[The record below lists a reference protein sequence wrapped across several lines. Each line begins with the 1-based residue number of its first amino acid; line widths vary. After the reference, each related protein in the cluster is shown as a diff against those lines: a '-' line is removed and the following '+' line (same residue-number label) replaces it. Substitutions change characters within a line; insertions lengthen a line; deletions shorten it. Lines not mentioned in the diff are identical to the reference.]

1 MHEDKV
7 KMKRNLLN
15 VIVTFVVLTIFLP
28 VPIYAQAQSSK
39 ANSLAYL
46 EQTFPKLTN
55 LYRDELKKYPAHYI
69 FAIDVSG
76 TMNQYEDMVVNSI
89 IPFFNALPNG
99 DRVDVIPFGTEA
111 LPNLISYCGVID
123 DQIKTALCQN
133 IGRLYNDPSYPEGF
147 KGYTDIEK
155 SVAAIAKVMQNNR
168 EYRVNVIVILTDFRN
183 DVKGST
189 PSERKLSNDQLQ
201 KMNELIGAATNNTYT
216 RSIALELPVDQ
227 SKPGYCLKELK
238 SDVFPTGGSG
248 LEIVPMTNP
257 GQMIGQWFEQLK
269 REIMVTK
276 LRAVIDLENRTE
288 PIVLK
293 TTIDI
298 DGNVDAEIHW
308 TPSKLYPTMRID
320 STYLSKK
327 DFYFINN
334 KENYQ
339 ETQDTN
345 IKLNLGKIKN
355 ESIGF
360 HNLQDSLNLG
370 ILLPTPY
377 DEELTSL
384 GIKKPL
390 PNTQES
396 IDKFIFTFPLPLWA
410 CCTIIALIL
419 AYLIWVL
426 MAVRRNRNYY
436 VNADISF
443 YDAED
448 EKMGSSKKPNGI
460 YNLKVGKGGG
470 NSCGISDAEW
480 QFEINR
486 VRSNVLFPWLKPYF
500 EWHKTQGTVYSGKR
514 KADSSGT
521 LDKNSNNTV
530 RLTCCDKEG
539 EKSHTV
545 KIRMKED

>member
-1 MHEDKV
+1 MHKLF
-7 KMKRNLLN
+7 NA
-15 VIVTFVVLTIFLP
+15 IVTFAMLAIILP
-28 VPIYAQAQSSK
+28 NSVYAQSQSTQ

-55 LYRDELKKYPAHYI
+55 LYRGELKKYPAHYI

-76 TMNQYEDMVVNSI
+76 TMNQYEKMVVNSI

-111 LPNLISYCGVID
+111 LPNLISYSGVID

-133 IGRLYNDPSYPEGF
+133 IGRLYNDPSYPDGF

-183 DVKGST
+183 DVKGFS
-189 PSERKLSNDQLQ
+189 PSERKLSKEQLQ
-201 KMNELIGAATNNTYT
+201 KMNELIGAATNNSYT

-238 SDVFPTGGSG
+238 SDVFPTEGSG
-248 LEIVPMTNP
+248 LVIVPMTNP

-293 TTIDI
+293 TAIDI

-355 ESIGF
+355 ERIGF

-396 IDKFIFTFPLPLWA
+396 IDKFIFTFPLPFWA

-426 MAVRRNRNYY
+426 MAVRRNINYY
-436 VNADISF
+436 VNANISF

-448 EKMGSSKKPNGI
+448 VKMGSSKKPNGI
-460 YNLKVGKGGG
+460 YKLKVGKGGG

-486 VRSNVLFPWLKPYF
+486 VRSNVFFPWLKPYF

-514 KADSSGT
+514 KADGAGT

-539 EKSHTV
+539 KKSHTV
-545 KIRMKED
+545 KIRMEED

>member
-1 MHEDKV
+1 MMRKLF
-7 KMKRNLLN
+7 KA
-15 VIVTFVVLTIFLP
+15 IVTVAMLAIILP
-28 VPIYAQAQSSK
+28 DSVYAQSQSAQ

-55 LYRDELKKYPAHYI
+55 LYREELKKYPAHYI

-76 TMNQYEDMVVNSI
+76 TMNQYEEMVVNSI

-111 LPNLISYCGVID
+111 LPNLISYSGVID
-123 DQIKTALCQN
+123 NQIKTALCQN
-133 IGRLYNDPSYPEGF
+133 IGRLYNDPSYPDGF

-183 DVKGST
+183 DVKGVS
-189 PSERKLSNDQLQ
+189 PSERKLSKEQLQ
-201 KMNELIGAATNNTYT
+201 KMNELIGAATNNSYT

-238 SDVFPTGGSG
+238 SDVFPTEGSG

-339 ETQDTN
+339 ETQNTN

-460 YNLKVGKGGG
+460 YKLKVGKGGG

-486 VRSNVLFPWLKPYF
+486 VRSNVFFPWLKPYF

-514 KADSSGT
+514 KADGAGT

>member
-1 MHEDKV
+1 ME
-7 KMKRNLLN
+7 L
-15 VIVTFVVLTIFLP
+15 
-28 VPIYAQAQSSK
+28 SK
-39 ANSLAYL
+39 
-46 EQTFPKLTN
+46 E
-55 LYRDELKKYPAHYI
+55 
-69 FAIDVSG
+69 
-76 TMNQYEDMVVNSI
+76 
-89 IPFFNALPNG
+89 
-99 DRVDVIPFGTEA
+99 
-111 LPNLISYCGVID
+111 
-123 DQIKTALCQN
+123 
-133 IGRLYNDPSYPEGF
+133 
-147 KGYTDIEK
+147 
-155 SVAAIAKVMQNNR
+155 
-168 EYRVNVIVILTDFRN
+168 
-183 DVKGST
+183 
-189 PSERKLSNDQLQ
+189 QLQ
-201 KMNELIGAATNNTYT
+201 KMNELIGAATNDTYT

-238 SDVFPTGGSG
+238 SDVFPTEGSG

-339 ETQDTN
+339 ETQNTN

-419 AYLIWVL
+419 AYLIWVF
-426 MAVRRNRNYY
+426 MAVRRNSKYY
-436 VNADISF
+436 VNADVSF

-448 EKMGSSKKPNGI
+448 EKIGSSKKPNGI

-486 VRSNVLFPWLKPYF
+486 VKSNVLFPWLKPYF

-514 KADSSGT
+514 EADGAGKKK
-521 LDKNSNNTV
+521 KNSNNTV

>member
-1 MHEDKV
+1 MHKLF
-7 KMKRNLLN
+7 NA
-15 VIVTFVVLTIFLP
+15 IVTFAMLAIILP
-28 VPIYAQAQSSK
+28 NSVYAQSQSTQ

-55 LYRDELKKYPAHYI
+55 LYRGELKKYPAHYI

-76 TMNQYEDMVVNSI
+76 TMNQYEKMVVNSI

-111 LPNLISYCGVID
+111 LPNLISYSGVID

-133 IGRLYNDPSYPEGF
+133 IGRLYNDPSYPDGF

-183 DVKGST
+183 DVKGFS
-189 PSERKLSNDQLQ
+189 PSERKLSKEQLQ
-201 KMNELIGAATNNTYT
+201 KMNELIGAATNNSYT

-238 SDVFPTGGSG
+238 SDVFPTEGSG
-248 LEIVPMTNP
+248 LVIVPMTNP

-293 TTIDI
+293 TAIDI

-320 STYLSKK
+320 STYLSNK

-426 MAVRRNRNYY
+426 MAVRRNINYY
-436 VNADISF
+436 VNANISF

-448 EKMGSSKKPNGI
+448 VKMGSSKKPNGI
-460 YNLKVGKGGG
+460 YKLKVGKGGG

-486 VRSNVLFPWLKPYF
+486 VRSNVFFPWLKPYF

-514 KADSSGT
+514 KADGAGT

-539 EKSHTV
+539 KKSHTV
-545 KIRMKED
+545 KIRMEED

>member
-1 MHEDKV
+1 MRKLF
-7 KMKRNLLN
+7 KA
-15 VIVTFVVLTIFLP
+15 IVTVAMLAIILP
-28 VPIYAQAQSSK
+28 DSVYAQSQSAQ

-55 LYRDELKKYPAHYI
+55 LYREELKKYPAHYI

-76 TMNQYEDMVVNSI
+76 TMNQYEEMVVNSI

-111 LPNLISYCGVID
+111 LPNLISYSGVID

-155 SVAAIAKVMQNNR
+155 AVAAIAKVMQNNR

-183 DVKGST
+183 DVKGFS
-189 PSERKLSNDQLQ
+189 PSERKLSKEQLQ
-201 KMNELIGAATNNTYT
+201 KMNELIGAATNNSYT

-238 SDVFPTGGSG
+238 SDVFPTEGSG

-419 AYLIWVL
+419 AYIIWVL
-426 MAVRRNRNYY
+426 MAFKRNVKYY
-436 VNADISF
+436 INADITF
-443 YDAED
+443 RDAEN
-448 EKMGSSKKPNGI
+448 EKIGSTRRPNGI
-460 YNLKVGKGGG
+460 YNLEVGKGGG
-470 NSCGISDAEW
+470 NSCGVSDAEW
-480 QFEINR
+480 KFEINR
-486 VRSNVLFPWLKPYF
+486 VRSNIFLPWLKPYF
-500 EWHKTQGTVYSGKR
+500 EWHQTQGTVYSGKR
-514 KADSSGT
+514 KADCAGI

-530 RLTCCDKEG
+530 RLTCCNKEG

-545 KIRMKED
+545 KIWMKED